1 MGELKVTILD
11 KAAAEVASIAFYIE
25 TKGLPATAKK
35 FVDEAF
41 HFFEKLGDIHPTH
54 LSNTIS
60 GAWSIAL

>member
-35 FVDEAF
+35 SLTKPF
-41 HFFEKLGDIHPTH
+41 
-54 LSNTIS
+54 IS
-60 GAWSIAL
+60 LKSWVILESSINLVNIYCGESKA